1 MFKIYLKKL
10 KTTRQVHLTNH
21 EKNTVKLANTP
32 VLSNSTKSNSNRKLV
47 FANQASKEK
56 FIILLEICEHHIS

>member
-10 KTTRQVHLTNH
+10 KTTRQVNFTNH

-32 VLSNSTKSNSNRKLV
+32 VLSNSTKSNSNKKLV
-47 FANQASKEK
+47 FTNQASKEK
-56 FIILLEICEHHIS
+56 FIILLEISEHHIS